1 MPPRRST
8 SSVKRYRESTSP
20 LTSSEDDAAY
30 TPANITAKTKG
41 ARSTTVKTE
50 AVIVEAAV
58 NVGAAAPPAK
68 KPRASK
74 GKISTGDDENYKAGA
89 GGDEAVEEKPKK
101 KTPKAKMWPPP
112 DLDPANHPA
121 RSGYPI
127 FTLPSTTIVNGS
139 LNPSVPPRP
148 MLLGAHVSIG
158 GGPATALLRASKAG
172 ANGLALF
179 VKNQRSWKSNPYED
193 EAIQRFRD
201 LMRPK
206 DEGGECNENPASIS
220 EARLTSSQG
229 VVNPPAAR
237 LFR

>member
-1 MPPRRST
+1 
-8 SSVKRYRESTSP
+8 
-20 LTSSEDDAAY
+20 
-30 TPANITAKTKG
+30 
-41 ARSTTVKTE
+41 
-50 AVIVEAAV
+50 VEAAV